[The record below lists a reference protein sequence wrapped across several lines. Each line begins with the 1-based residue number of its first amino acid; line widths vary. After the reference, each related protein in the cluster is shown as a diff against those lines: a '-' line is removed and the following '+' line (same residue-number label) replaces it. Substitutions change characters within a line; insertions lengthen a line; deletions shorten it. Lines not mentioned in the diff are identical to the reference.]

1 MKMRDEFVSPGKIV
15 LTAEMLQNTMNR
27 RQALQTAALAAAAI
41 GTSIQGA
48 EAKHKMTINL
58 MCGMIGV
65 QANQRDAIELAHRHG
80 FQSVEAMPHDLA
92 RLSQDEMKQLRE
104 TMRQKNVVFG
114 AAGLPVEFRQ
124 DDAKF
129 EEGLKALPKLAAGLQ
144 RAEVKRV
151 GTWLMPGHATLT
163 YRQNFQRHV
172 SRLKQVAEI
181 LREHGLKLG
190 LEYVGT
196 RTIRDRLRYHF
207 IYTMAETKEL
217 IAEIGTGNV
226 GFILDSWH
234 WWNAG
239 ESAEDILTLKGEQVV
254 AVDLNDAPAG
264 IPKEQQMDGRRELPM
279 ATGVIDVKSFL
290 QALVKIGYD
299 GPVRAE
305 PFNKPLNDLDNDA
318 ACAKTSEAMHKA
330 FALLDS

>member
-1 MKMRDEFVSPGKIV
+1 MAWG
-15 LTAEMLQNTMNR
+15 MLENSMNR
-27 RQALQTAALAAAAI
+27 RQALQALTVAGSALAFSAR
-41 GTSIQGA
+41 G
-48 EAKHKMTINL
+48 EDAKHKMTINL

-65 QANQRDAIELAHRHG
+65 QANQREAVELAHRHG
-80 FQSVEAMPHDLA
+80 FASVEAMANDLA
-92 RLSQDEMKQLRE
+92 RYSDDEVKQLQD

-124 DDAKF
+124 EDAKF
-129 EEGLKALPKLAAGLQ
+129 EEGIKALPKLAAGLQ
-144 RAEVKRV
+144 RAGVKRV

-172 SRLKQVAEI
+172 QRLKQVAAI
-181 LREHGLKLG
+181 LREHDLKLG

-196 RTIRDRLRYHF
+196 RTIRDRMRYHF

-239 ESAEDILTLKGEQVV
+239 ESADDILTIKGDQVI

-264 IPKEQQMDGRRELPM
+264 IPKEQQMDGKRELPL
-279 ATGVIDVKSFL
+279 ATGVIDAKAFL
-290 QALVKIGYD
+290 EALVKIGYY

-330 FALLDS
+330 FALIAG